1 MDKRKTP
8 TGFRLSER
16 AIALLEALA
25 EKHGV
30 NNTAIVEMAI
40 REKAEREKVEPK
52 AKKDDS
58 QAV

>member
-30 NNTAIVEMAI
+30 NNTAVVEMAI
-40 REKAEREKVEPK
+40 REKAEREKIEPK
-52 AKKDDS
+52 PKSETEK
-58 QAV
+58 